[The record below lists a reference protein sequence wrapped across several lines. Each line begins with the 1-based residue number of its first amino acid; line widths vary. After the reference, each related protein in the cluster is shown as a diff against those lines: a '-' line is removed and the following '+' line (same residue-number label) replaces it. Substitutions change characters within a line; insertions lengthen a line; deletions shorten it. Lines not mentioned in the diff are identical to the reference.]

1 VKGRISLLGLT
12 IVALLLTVCL
22 GASAQ
27 RRTDPLTNDE
37 INQLRDTAVEPEL
50 RMKLYVEFARARLVA
65 LEQMRADPKK
75 AHERGFETHRMLEDF
90 LAIYD
95 ELDDNLENFEKRRDD
110 LRKALQFVIAGDT
123 EFQAKLRALKDA
135 AAAKPDEVREYEVL
149 LSDVIETVDSGADD
163 HRKLLAEQ
171 IEFYKKKKKAPKS

>member
-1 VKGRISLLGLT
+1 VKSRVP
-12 IVALLLTVCL
+12 VAQWLVAVLLLMVAHA
-22 GASAQ
+22 ASAQ
-27 RRTDPLTNDE
+27 RRDDPLTNEE

-75 AHERGFETHRMLEDF
+75 ANERGFETHRMLEDF

-135 AAAKPDEVREYEVL
+135 AAAKPNEVREYEVL
-149 LSDVIETVDSGADD
+149 LSDVIETVDSSADD

>member
-1 VKGRISLLGLT
+1 MKSRVP
-12 IVALLLTVCL
+12 VAQWLVAVLLLMVAHA
-22 GASAQ
+22 ASAQ
-27 RRTDPLTNDE
+27 RRDDPLTNEE

-75 AHERGFETHRMLEDF
+75 ANERGFETHRMLEDF

-135 AAAKPDEVREYEVL
+135 AAAKPNEVREYEVL
-149 LSDVIETVDSGADD
+149 LSDVIETVDSSADD